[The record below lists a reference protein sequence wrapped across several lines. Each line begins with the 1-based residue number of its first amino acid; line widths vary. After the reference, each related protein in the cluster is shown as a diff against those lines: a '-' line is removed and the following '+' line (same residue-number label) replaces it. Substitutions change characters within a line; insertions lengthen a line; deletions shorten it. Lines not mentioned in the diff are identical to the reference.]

1 MRVAWRQTGTGFPPN
16 DYPRTVTTTT
26 ERGAAAGPSGLRGML
41 RGTAG
46 IAVAMGVMNI
56 GTYGFQMVAARLLGP
71 QEYGAVA
78 GLMALLLVMGVLQLG
93 LQATA
98 ARRIAATPGHVAQIE
113 LTILRVTYRAALAL
127 GALMLVLSPAVWVV
141 LRLDNPV
148 SAVLLAIAAVP
159 LTIMGGQAG
168 ILQGERKWF
177 PLALVFLGV
186 GVPRV
191 VIGTLCLLVWPSETS
206 AMFGVLIA
214 LLVPAAIGWY
224 ALRRERE
231 PGESSDEHHARPVI
245 RETTTASLALLAFFV
260 LSNVDILIARN
271 VLTLHEAGLYAGGL
285 ILTKAVLFLPQFVV
299 VIAFPSMSTPEQRR
313 RALLQSLGLV
323 FLIGAGLHDRRVGLS
338 DVAMVFVGGAE
349 YGEVESL
356 LPRFAVLGT
365 LLALIQLLVYS
376 VLARRGTRSAYVIWM
391 AVVVLLA
398 LSPWVTTL
406 TGLVT
411 TVTMVDAA
419 LFAVLLGLTLWRVS
433 DRQTALAADRE
444 AARAED

>member
-1 MRVAWRQTGTGFPPN
+1 M
-16 DYPRTVTTTT
+16 TTTT
-26 ERGAAAGPSGLRGML
+26 ERTASSGASGLRGML
-41 RGTAG
+41 RGSVG

-98 ARRIAATPGHVAQIE
+98 ARRIAAAPGHVAQIE
-113 LTILRVTYRAALAL
+113 ITILRVTYRAALAL
-127 GALMLVLSPAVWVV
+127 GALMLVLAPAVYVV
-141 LRLDNPV
+141 LRLDSPV
-148 SAVLLAIAAVP
+148 SALLLAVAAVP
-159 LTIMGGQAG
+159 LTVMGGQAG
-168 ILQGERKWF
+168 ILQGERRWF

-191 VIGTLCLLVWPSETS
+191 VIGTACLLVWPSETS
-206 AMFGVLIA
+206 AMAGVLVA
-214 LLVPAAIGWY
+214 LFVPATIGWF
-224 ALRRERE
+224 ALRHVRE
-231 PGESSDEHHARPVI
+231 PGESSAEHHARPVI

-260 LSNVDILIARN
+260 LSNIDILIARN

-299 VIAFPSMSTPEQRR
+299 VIAFPSMSTLEQRR
-313 RALLQSLGLV
+313 KALLQSLVLV
-323 FLIGAGLHDRRVGLS
+323 FLIGALCTLGAWLLS
-338 DVAMVFVGGAE
+338 DVAMVFVGGPD
-349 YGEVESL
+349 YGEVEPL

-376 VLARRGTRSAYVIWM
+376 VLARRGTRSAYLIWL

-398 LSPWVTTL
+398 LSPWVSTL

-411 TVTMVDAA
+411 TVTLVDAA
-419 LFAVLLGLTLWRVS
+419 LFAGLLGLTLWRTS
-433 DRQTALAADRE
+433 ARQTALARALEEAEEAGEAAE
-444 AARAED
+444 AARD